1 MSNEI
6 DFVVNKNT
14 FFGDWPK
21 DLNFQ
26 KTNLEV
32 TNDGVHF
39 LGQIW
44 EVGKKNDDEYYL
56 FSLVKNKI
64 FRTRIYYQKNLKN
77 IVGEIRVRIGVQLY
91 ELVGTIRSKNS
102 VLQKI
107 DLKTNVKN
115 LMELAWKEM
124 DDYKEGEKLKQS
136 LQQIDQEEKDNTNSE
151 TKSDLK
157 IIFESLGINNYSK
170 EFEDENISFDFL
182 QFLEKEDLKKLIPK
196 IGDRIKFQQYLE
208 NIIQGFWL
216 TF

>member
-1 MSNEI
+1 MINGI

-21 DLNFQ
+21 ELEFQ
-26 KTNLEV
+26 KTNLEA
-32 TNDGVHF
+32 TNDEVHF
-39 LGQIW
+39 LGQVW
-44 EVGKKNDDEYYL
+44 EVGKKNEDEYYL

-91 ELVGTIRSKNS
+91 ELVGTFRSKNP

-115 LMELAWKEM
+115 LLESAWKEM
-124 DDYKEGEKLKQS
+124 DDYKEGEKLDQS
-136 LQQIDQEEKDNTNSE
+136 LQQIDNKEEKDTNSE

-157 IIFESLGINNYSK
+157 IIFESLGMNDYSK
-170 EFEDENISFDFL
+170 EFEDENISVDFL
-182 QFLEKEDLKKLIPK
+182 QLLEKDDLKKLIPK

-208 NIIQGFWL
+208 KEKIKK
-216 TF
+216 

>member
-1 MSNEI
+1 MINGI

-21 DLNFQ
+21 ELEFQ
-26 KTNLEV
+26 KTNLEA
-32 TNDGVHF
+32 TNDEVHF
-39 LGQIW
+39 LGQVW
-44 EVGKKNDDEYYL
+44 EVGKKNEDEYYL

-91 ELVGTIRSKNS
+91 ELVGTFRSKNP

-107 DLKTNVKN
+107 DLKTNLKN
-115 LMELAWKEM
+115 LLESAWKEM
-124 DDYKEGEKLKQS
+124 DDYKEGEKLDQS
-136 LQQIDQEEKDNTNSE
+136 LQQIDNKEEKDTNSE

-157 IIFESLGINNYSK
+157 IIFESLGMNDYSK
-170 EFEDENISFDFL
+170 EFEDENISVDFL
-182 QFLEKEDLKKLIPK
+182 QLLEKDDLKKLIPK

-208 NIIQGFWL
+208 KEKIKK
-216 TF
+216 